1 MSNKN
6 YVIVKYDKILDDIDL
21 RFVIINMFSERPIAL
36 CDATIEK
43 FSEVAQKKKL
53 IFLSNAKMEDL
64 AVQNGLYKNRDDAK
78 RAGVH
83 GEFSSGFSTFKNK
96 GVGYSVYK
104 PVR

>member
-21 RFVIINMFSERPIAL
+21 RFVVINMFSESPISL
-36 CDATIEK
+36 REATIEK

-53 IFLSNAKMEDL
+53 VFLTNAKAEDL
-64 AVQNGLYKNRDDAK
+64 AVENGLYRNRNDAK

-83 GEFSSGFSTFKNK
+83 GEFSSGFSIFKNK
-96 GVGYSVYK
+96 GIQYSVYK

>member
-21 RFVIINMFSERPIAL
+21 RFVIINMFSESPISL
-36 CDATIEK
+36 NQATIEK

-53 IFLSNAKMEDL
+53 FFLSNAKIEDL
-64 AVQNGLYKNRDDAK
+64 AVENGLYKNREDAK
-78 RAGVH
+78 RAGIH
-83 GEFSSGFSTFKNK
+83 GDFSSGLSVFKNK
-96 GVGYSVYK
+96 GIQYSVYK